1 MATPPQKPY
10 IDAALRKKCAPLPK
24 LDVAVGDDLKAAI
37 LLNRIQSEAVHD
49 VCAARGDSILKAIG
63 VDVID

>member
-1 MATPPQKPY
+1 MAIPPPAPY

-24 LDVAVGDDLKAAI
+24 LSVEIGDDLKAAI

-49 VCAARGDSILKAIG
+49 VCAARGDSILKATG
-63 VDVID
+63 VDAIE